1 MNKIRYPNQSEIIFL
16 EGETNYTF
24 LHLND
29 GKTII
34 SSFTL
39 MRHQEKLGHFLRVSK
54 KHLVNPDYILE
65 MHKSKDDPKVKLID
79 GKELKISRR
88 RIELISNKLM
98 NQK

>member
-1 MNKIRYPNQSEIIFL
+1 MKYPNQTEILFL
-16 EGETNYTF
+16 EGEINYTF
-24 LHLND
+24 LHLKD

-39 MRHQEKLGHFLRVSK
+39 LRHQEKLGHFLRVSK

-79 GKELKISRR
+79 GKVLRISRR
-88 RIELISNKLM
+88 RIEYIITKFSKV
-98 NQK
+98 K